1 MEEYIVEVF
10 EVDDKE
16 THIDEAIQMF
26 IPSAQSGL
34 FLKNKKDTESTQQP
48 EGSVT
53 TNE

>member
-34 FLKNKKDTESTQQP
+34 SVAGLILSLFLKNKKDTESTQ
-48 EGSVT
+48 
-53 TNE
+53 